1 MPRALGA
8 GDLLEVWEAGED
20 QDPVERALTLLRA
33 IEPDRD
39 EAGTVPVP
47 ERDARILALRV
58 AAFGPRLEGFA
69 VCPSCGERLEFA
81 LTVDPGALRIAEAP
95 SRAVTADGRELQL
108 RLPDSD
114 DLHAAAALG
123 DRARARRLLA
133 ARCARDDTLSP
144 DAVEAIA
151 QRMGEI
157 AEPAE
162 IRIDLACP
170 ACGHAWQSTL
180 DIAAF
185 VWSELRAE
193 AHRLLGEVDALA
205 RAYAWSETTVLALSP
220 RRRRHYL
227 ELALA

>member
-1 MPRALGA
+1 MPRVLGA
-8 GDLLEVWEAGED
+8 GDLLDVWEAGED

-39 EAGTVPVP
+39 ELRTVPIP

-58 AAFGPRLEGFA
+58 AVLGPRLAGFA
-69 VCPSCGERLEFA
+69 ECPLCGERLEFE
-81 LTVDPGALRIAEAP
+81 LTVDPGALRIADAAP
-95 SRAVTADGRELQL
+95 WAVAADGREVRF

-114 DLHAAAALG
+114 DLSAAAALG
-123 DRARARRLLA
+123 DPARARRLLA
-133 ARCARDDTLSP
+133 ARCAGDDTLSP
-144 DAVEAIA
+144 RAVDAIA

-170 ACGHAWQSTL
+170 ACENTWQTTL

-185 VWSELRAE
+185 AWSELRAE
-193 AHRLLGEVDALA
+193 ARRLLGEVDVLA
-205 RAYAWSETTVLALSP
+205 RAYAWTEATVLALSV